1 MGYRGWRSW
10 MGGIV
15 ILASCE
21 HFFIKVHENLVQHPG
36 IIISIIVCKKL
47 AYEMTHI
54 QGHKRQPVTQ
64 HLYKTVSNVTAL
76 RVEYYNSF

>member
-1 MGYRGWRSW
+1 MDIVYTWMYGQGKICQFSLLLWTSFIGQFVHLIGREVMGYRGWMSW

-36 IIISIIVCKKL
+36 IIISIIVCK
-47 AYEMTHI
+47 
-54 QGHKRQPVTQ
+54 
-64 HLYKTVSNVTAL
+64 N
-76 RVEYYNSF
+76 